1 MSYCLNPTCQQP
13 QNPDSAKFCR
23 NCGTKL
29 LLGDRY
35 RALKVI
41 GQGGF
46 GKTFL
51 AVDEAESHKPYCVI
65 KQSLPPRLNN
75 LSAQRVAQLFRR
87 EAERLAELG
96 QHLQIPELLN
106 HFESDDAQYLVQ
118 EFIDGQN
125 LEDALTEGGPFNE
138 AEILQL
144 LEDILPVLQF
154 IHEHQVIHRDIKP
167 ENIIC
172 PYQGDKLVLVDFGAA
187 KYATGTALARTGT
200 VIGSAGYVAPEQ
212 AMGRAEFGSDLYSLG
227 VTCIHLLTEIH
238 PFDLY
243 SISEDR
249 WVWQQYLAE
258 PISEQLQRILDRM
271 LQRAT
276 SRRYRSAIAVLRD
289 LLGLEPRS
297 VSISKPKEFSIA
309 AQPLTKAA
317 LARLPRTDSAIAPT
331 LPWACIRTLT
341 GHAGGVTAVTIRPD
355 GRTLASGSS
364 DKTIKLWNL
373 ATGDILH
380 TFAGRSLW
388 FGSGHTDRITALL
401 FTSDGHTLVSSSD
414 DGTVKFWD
422 IVKPKLLKTLPGHEW
437 GISAIALSQ
446 TSEILAVGSGDGL
459 ITLWHPDTQELA
471 ERLTKHQEQISGL
484 VLSPNGQTLASS
496 SCDKTIRLWNLR
508 TGQLVNTWKG
518 HVDRISAIA
527 VTPDW
532 RTLISGSWDK
542 TLKLW
547 DLPSGE
553 LLKTVA
559 AHADRLTCLAIS
571 PTGQLLASGSEDS
584 SIKLWNLERGFG
596 DRPFIHI
603 TRLCTLKQT
612 WTVNTLSFSPDGQT
626 LASGSADETIKIW
639 QRNL

>member
-1 MSYCLNPTCQQP
+1 MSYCLNPICQQP
-13 QNPDSAKFCR
+13 QNPDSAKFCQ

-35 RALKVI
+35 RPLKVI

-75 LSAQRVAQLFRR
+75 LSSQRVAQLFRR

-96 QHLQIPELLN
+96 QHLQIPELLD
-106 HFESDDAQYLVQ
+106 HFEADDAQYLVQ

-125 LEDALTEGGPFNE
+125 LEDVLTEGGPFNE
-138 AEILQL
+138 AEILQV

-227 VTCIHLLTEIH
+227 VTCIHLLTEMH

-258 PISEQLQRILDRM
+258 PISERLQRILDRM

-276 SRRYRSAIAVLRD
+276 SRRYRTATAVLHD
-289 LLGLEPRS
+289 LLELESRS
-297 VSISKPKEFSIA
+297 V
-309 AQPLTKAA
+309 LV
-317 LARLPRTDSAIAPT
+317 RLPQTDSAIAPI

-341 GHAGGVTAVTIRPD
+341 GHAGGVTAVTIHPD
-355 GRTLASGSS
+355 EQTLASGSS

-373 ATGDILH
+373 TTGEILH

-388 FGSGHTDRITALL
+388 FGAGHTDRITALL
-401 FTSDGHTLVSSSD
+401 FASDGHTLVSSSD

-422 IVKPKLLKTLPGHEW
+422 VVNQKLLTTLPGHEW

-446 TSEILAVGSGDGL
+446 AGETLAVGSGDGL
-459 ITLWHPDTQELA
+459 ITLWHRNTQELV
-471 ERLTKHQEQISGL
+471 ERLTRHQEQISGL
-484 VLSPNGQTLASS
+484 ILSPNGQTLASS

-508 TGQLVNTWKG
+508 AGQLVNTWKG
-518 HVDRISAIA
+518 HADRISAIA

-559 AHADRLTCLAIS
+559 AHADRITCLAIS

-612 WTVNTLSFSPDGQT
+612 WTVNTLSFSPDGQI

-639 QRNL
+639 GYQSVKV